1 MATTKRRHSTIIR
14 RNATATSST
23 VDPVNQCYTSIR
35 TQLDKRIVGQ
45 EHVINELI
53 TAFFAGGHCLLM
65 GVPGL
70 AKTLLIRSFS
80 EAMGM
85 KFNRIQFTPDLMPSD
100 ITGTDVISNAGG
112 ERNFEFLT
120 GPIFANIVLADEINR
135 TPPKTQASM
144 LEAMEERHVTVSGHQ
159 YDLPDPF
166 FVMAT
171 QNPIEQE
178 GTYPLPIAALD
189 RFLFKV
195 HVDYPDSEEELNMLL
210 ATTSRGEQEVQ
221 PVVTKEQV
229 VTMLRTVREIHI
241 AEDTMEYAVRL
252 VRATR
257 PTQSDDSYIK
267 EMVETGGSP
276 RAVQA
281 LILGGKAHAALDG
294 RDEAMPKDLRSI
306 IHPALRHRVV
316 PSFHANA
323 DGINSD
329 QLIDYVVEHT
339 ARPRNDKTE
348 TVVEKRP
355 FNLMRWLLGEP
366 KPRKRAISLQPNV

>member
-1 MATTKRRHSTIIR
+1 
-14 RNATATSST
+14 
-23 VDPVNQCYTSIR
+23 
-35 TQLDKRIVGQ
+35 
-45 EHVINELI
+45 
-53 TAFFAGGHCLLM
+53 
-65 GVPGL
+65 
-70 AKTLLIRSFS
+70 
-80 EAMGM
+80 
-85 KFNRIQFTPDLMPSD
+85 
-100 ITGTDVISNAGG
+100 
-112 ERNFEFLT
+112 
-120 GPIFANIVLADEINR
+120 
-135 TPPKTQASM
+135 
-144 LEAMEERHVTVSGHQ
+144 TVSGHQ